1 MIPPP
6 PLYLPQKRD
15 LLWVQLPTKDFPFNL
30 TFYIK
35 AKVLSAPLKQH
46 LTQCHIFLLKKGKV
60 FSFSLAEVSKSVRLI
75 AKLSKMHQERVLSSG
90 EVMYHMLYL
99 LYCISDAKNLNFRTK
114 TILRK

>member
-75 AKLSKMHQERVLSSG
+75 AKLSKMHQERVLPSG
-90 EVMYHMLYL
+90 EAVFHLLYL
-99 LYCISDAKNLNFRTK
+99 ISCISDAK
-114 TILRK
+114 I